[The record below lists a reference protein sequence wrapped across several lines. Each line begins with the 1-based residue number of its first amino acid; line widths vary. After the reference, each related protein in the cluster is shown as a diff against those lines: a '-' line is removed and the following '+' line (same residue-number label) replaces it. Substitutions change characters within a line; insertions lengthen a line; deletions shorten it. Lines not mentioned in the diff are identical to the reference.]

1 MNPSDGSGDLTPED
15 YRRLFSLDARWLLGA
30 FALILGLILLS
41 LLWFNLSMQNRA
53 QRKITEARTV
63 LNRVDTL
70 PRSPTLDTLELQEM
84 VVETEDAR
92 EWILGA
98 LNRDSY
104 PRQFR
109 RRLRERYL
117 DHTAHYDPPEGWR
130 SNLPPEVADWA
141 RRRKEERREEIR
153 RFLNRLPAAL
163 TRTLRHLNRAET
175 LARTVQPD
183 APMGGVRERFRTA
196 GDRLRRTVREV
207 ENLLADTPY
216 RGESL
221 RLPPSLFRA
230 INDLPDAMTRVT
242 MHYRR
247 LAGLTSGPDAL
258 VYAERTL
265 RDALR
270 IDPDSPRIHYHLGRV
285 YGRMGLEVLSSE
297 QYLRALRLDPDLQ
310 QSGELLER
318 FRRRVKKRPGDPRRH
333 YDLGFALHVTGDHE
347 TARRHLMQVLR
358 LEEGESSM
366 VEVLARKRLR
376 YLQTG
381 EPAYSKLP
389 NF

>member
-1 MNPSDGSGDLTPED
+1 MSPSDEPDGLTPED

-30 FALILGLILLS
+30 FGLILGLILLS
-41 LLWFNLSMQNRA
+41 LLWFNLSMRDRA
-53 QRKITEARTV
+53 QRKVTEARTV

-70 PRSPTLDTLELQEM
+70 PRSPTLNTLELQEM

-130 SNLPPEVADWA
+130 SNLPPEVAEWA
-141 RRRKEERREEIR
+141 RRRKAERRKEIR
-153 RFLNRLPAAL
+153 RFLNRLPGVLA
-163 TRTLRHLNRAET
+163 RTLRHLDRAET
-175 LARTVQPD
+175 LARTVQPE

-196 GDRLRRTVREV
+196 VKGLRRAVREV
-207 ENLLADTPY
+207 EDRLADTPY
-216 RGESL
+216 RGDSL

-230 INDLPDAMTRVT
+230 LNDLPDAMTRAT

-270 IDPDSPRIHYHLGRV
+270 IDPDNPRIHYYLGRV

-297 QYLRALRLDPDLQ
+297 QYLRALRLDPDFGRA
-310 QSGELLER
+310 GELLER
-318 FRRRVKKRPGDPRRH
+318 FRRRVETRPDDPRRH

-347 TARRHLMQVLR
+347 AARRHLMQVLR

-366 VEVLARKRLR
+366 VRVLARKRLR

-389 NF
+389 SF